1 MLENAAELFA
11 WLEAGAHLYVCGD
24 ASRMAK
30 DVDAALH
37 QVVEQAG
44 SRTAAQA
51 ADYVQ
56 ALRSAKRYVRD
67 VY

>member
-1 MLENAAELFA
+1 MLEYTAELYA

-37 QVVEQAG
+37 QIVAHAG
-44 SRTAAQA
+44 RKSADEAAA
-51 ADYVQ
+51 YVQ
-56 ALRSAKRYVRD
+56 ALKASKRYARD